1 MGVSIL
7 RSNAVTQNQN
17 ISVFMAV
24 KYRRLFL
31 PIAFVFISFKS
42 QMNNPDQFCHPR
54 YKEHSK
60 LIVFLQRPEIILN
73 MTKLSILVRKI

>member
-1 MGVSIL
+1 
-7 RSNAVTQNQN
+7 
-17 ISVFMAV
+17 MAV

-54 YKEHSK
+54 YKEHNK
-60 LIVFLQRPEIILN
+60 LIVFLQRTEKILN
-73 MTKLSILVRKI
+73 MTKLSVLVREIGKDRICSLISSSGKQGT